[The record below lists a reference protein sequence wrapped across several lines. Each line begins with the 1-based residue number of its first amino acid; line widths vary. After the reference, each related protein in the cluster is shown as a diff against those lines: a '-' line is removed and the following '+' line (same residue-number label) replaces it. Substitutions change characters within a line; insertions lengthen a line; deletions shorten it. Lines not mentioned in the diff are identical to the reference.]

1 MRFET
6 LDRTP
11 PSRPGMPAAS
21 RPAQALLA
29 SCAVALL
36 LTALP
41 GCGAKQA
48 QRQPRVA
55 VTVARVEQRAMPV
68 QIVTTGTI
76 EPVETA
82 DVGSQVGGVV
92 IRIAFRE
99 GQEVRAGQTLIELDP
114 RPFRAALEQAS
125 GVLARD
131 LAQWR
136 SAQLDAERAVQLLAQ
151 NLISAADHDRAAAA
165 AEGLQASVRA
175 DSGTVAKARLD
186 LEFAGIRAPI
196 SGRTGSLNVHVGDLV
211 KSATSEPLVTINQ
224 LQPIR
229 VRFTVSQEQI
239 PLVQRH
245 RAAGPKVHVRQSS
258 GDSLESAGHLAFVDN
273 AVDPASGTLLLK
285 GELPNHDGA
294 LWPGEFVQVR
304 LVLAVE
310 RGAIVVPA
318 PAVTA
323 GQQGTYV
330 YVLNADSTASPRP
343 VTVKRADEVTAVVSS
358 GLEPGETVITD
369 GQFRLAPGV
378 KVLVRKAGQ
387 EARP

>member
-6 LDRTP
+6 ADRTS
-11 PSRPGMPAAS
+11 PSRPGLPPARRHA
-21 RPAQALLA
+21 RALLA

-36 LTALP
+36 LATLP

-48 QRQPRVA
+48 RLQPRVA

-92 IRIAFRE
+92 TRIAFRE

-151 NLISAADHDRAAAA
+151 NLISAADHDRATAA
-165 AEGLQASVRA
+165 AEGLLASVRA

-245 RAAGPKVHVRQSS
+245 RAAGPKVYVRQSP
-258 GDSLESAGHLAFVDN
+258 GDSLESVGHLAFVDN

-285 GELPNHDGA
+285 GELANRDGA
-294 LWPGEFVQVR
+294 LWPGEFVEVR

-318 PAVTA
+318 PAVTS

-358 GLEPGETVITD
+358 GLKPGETVITD

>member
-6 LDRTP
+6 LDRMS
-11 PSRPGMPAAS
+11 PSRSGLRSTRRAAGV
-21 RPAQALLA
+21 PLA
-29 SCAVALL
+29 ACAVALL
-36 LTALP
+36 LVTLP
-41 GCGAKQA
+41 GCGAKKA

-68 QIVTTGTI
+68 QIVATGTI
-76 EPVETA
+76 EPVESA

-92 IRIAFRE
+92 TRIAFRE
-99 GQEVRAGQTLIELDP
+99 GQDVRAGQTLIELDP

-125 GVLARD
+125 GALARD
-131 LAQWR
+131 QAQWR
-136 SAQLDAERAVQLLAQ
+136 SARLDAGRADQLLEQ
-151 NLISAADHDRAAAA
+151 DLISLSDHDKAAAA

-196 SGRTGSLNVHVGDLV
+196 SGRTGNLNVHVGDLV
-211 KSATSEPLVTINQ
+211 KTSASAPLVTINR

-245 RAAGPKVHVRQSS
+245 RGAGPKVYVRQSP
-258 GDSLESAGHLAFVDN
+258 GDSIELVGHLAFVDN

-285 GELPNHDGA
+285 GELPNRDGA
-294 LWPGEFVQVR
+294 LWPGEFVEVR

-310 RGAIVVPA
+310 PNSIVVPA
-318 PAVTA
+318 PAVTT

-358 GLEPGETVITD
+358 GLRPGETVVTD
-369 GQFRLAPGV
+369 GQFRLAPGA

>member
-1 MRFET
+1 MG
-6 LDRTP
+6 L
-11 PSRPGMPAAS
+11 
-21 RPAQALLA
+21 LLA
-29 SCAVALL
+29 
-36 LTALP
+36 TLP

-55 VTVARVEQRAMPV
+55 VTVAHVEQRTMPV
-68 QIVTTGTI
+68 QIVATGTI

-82 DVGSQVGGVV
+82 AVGSQVGGVV
-92 IRIAFRE
+92 TRIVFRE
-99 GQEVRAGQTLIELDP
+99 GQDVRAGQTLIELDP

-136 SAQLDAERAVQLLAQ
+136 SARLDAERADQLLAQ
-151 NLISAADHDRAAAA
+151 NLISAADHDKAAAA

-175 DSGTVAKARLD
+175 DSGLVANARLN

-196 SGRTGSLNVHVGDLV
+196 SGRTGNLDVHVGDLV
-211 KSATSEPLVTINQ
+211 KTSASAPLVTINRV
-224 LQPIR
+224 QPIR
-229 VRFTVSQEQI
+229 VRFTVSQDQI
-239 PLVQRH
+239 RLVQRH
-245 RAAGPKVHVRQSS
+245 RGADLKVYVRQSP
-258 GDSLESAGHLAFVDN
+258 GDSLEIAGHLAFVDN

-285 GELPNHDGA
+285 GELPNRDRA
-294 LWPGEFVQVR
+294 LWPGEFVEVR

-310 RGAIVVPA
+310 PNSIVVPA
-318 PAVTA
+318 TAVTI
-323 GQQGTYV
+323 GQQGAYV

-358 GLEPGETVITD
+358 GLKPGETVVTD
-369 GQFRLAPGV
+369 GQFRLAPGA

-387 EARP
+387 ETRP